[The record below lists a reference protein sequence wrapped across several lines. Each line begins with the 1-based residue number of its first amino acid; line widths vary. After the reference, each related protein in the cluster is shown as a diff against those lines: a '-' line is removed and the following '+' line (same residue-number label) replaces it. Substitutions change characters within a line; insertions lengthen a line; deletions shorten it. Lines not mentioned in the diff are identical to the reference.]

1 MRLEEI
7 TRLAKLEHIKRIE
20 DALEEALS
28 RQDRLRME
36 EARVA
41 EEEFEQRQ
49 RTTKYEYE
57 ARL

>member
-1 MRLEEI
+1 VRLEEI
-7 TRLAKLEHIKRIE
+7 TRLAKLEHIRRIE

-41 EEEFEQRQ
+41 EEEFE
-49 RTTKYEYE
+49 
-57 ARL
+57 

>member
-28 RQDRLRME
+28 RQDRLRIE